1 MDKDHL
7 AQLLNKD
14 AWTREDKQWLLTY
27 IESTDGRELEALL
40 QQQFGDTDA
49 AAPDSARSRLLLQ
62 SIHEKIGV
70 NKKPVLRLR
79 KWRMVIAASVIGL
92 LILTTYYL
100 VNKGNK
106 KKWFK
111 KAYPAGNIKAM
122 CSREPIKQS

>member
-7 AQLLNKD
+7 AHLLNKD

-40 QQQFGDTDA
+40 QQQFGDTDDA
-49 AAPDSARSRLLLQ
+49 ASPDSARSLLLLQ

-92 LILTTYYL
+92 LILTT
-100 VNKGNK
+100 
-106 KKWFK
+106 
-111 KAYPAGNIKAM
+111 
-122 CSREPIKQS
+122 